1 MSDTL
6 SVYRQLVGTPQNLFD
21 VLKREI
27 GLKTDCLP
35 FAVKAINNL
44 KTLGSLTETE
54 AVNAANVFLANLQTL
69 NQGGIK
75 AEDYDKIDFVKR
87 GKTITISARVEAF
100 YRAAARKNYRITDTI
115 VAIPKE
121 DCDTTYFREEFAN
134 GDIVYVLKD
143 KRINP
148 DRKITAER
156 IANGY
161 FSKFICRLTVVDLR
175 DGTRFMSECEMSSEE
190 MLDIS
195 NTGEQGIYKTQW
207 VQHTRQNGTVGKRK
221 VVTKEFNTDGFW
233 YKWTGEMAKKTIIR
247 RALKRIKEVLPELK
261 ETIYAFD
268 KEEEFT
274 PPEVYLPP
282 EKIDFEIPMEAV
294 KVDIKNLTVEQK
306 EDVKETLELFK
317 ANPKLATD
325 KANEIKA
332 LLEGGAEIQ
341 DVINTHYASIVNIAR
356 SKNNFPIIK
365 PWFSEMLKDG
375 KSNEQNKA

>member
-1 MSDTL
+1 MSNTL
-6 SVYRQLVGTPQNLFD
+6 SVYRQLVGSPENLFD

-35 FAVKAINNL
+35 FAVKAISNL
-44 KTLGSLTETE
+44 KTLGSLTEAE
-54 AVNAANVFLANLQTL
+54 AANAANVFLANLQTI

-100 YRAAARKNYRITDTI
+100 YRAAARKGYRITDTI
-115 VAIPKE
+115 VAVPKE
-121 DCDTTYFREEFAN
+121 DSDTTYFREEFSN
-134 GDIVYVLKD
+134 GDIVYVLED
-143 KRINP
+143 KRINS

-161 FSKFICRLTVVDLR
+161 FAKFICRLTVVEVKN
-175 DGTRFMSECEMSSEE
+175 GKGFMSECEMSAEE

-195 NTGEQGIYKTQW
+195 NTGEQGIYKTKW
-207 VQHTRQNGTVGKRK
+207 VEYARQNGTVGKRK
-221 VVTKEFNTDGFW
+221 VVTKELNTEGFW

-247 RALKRIKEVLPELK
+247 RALKRVKEVLPELK
-261 ETIYAFD
+261 ETIYAFE
-268 KEEEFT
+268 KEEEYT
-274 PPEVYLPP
+274 PPENYLQT

-294 KVDIKNLTVEQK
+294 KVDLKNLTAEQK

-325 KANEIKA
+325 KATEIKA

-341 DVINTHYASIVNIAR
+341 EVINTHYASIVNIAR
-356 SKNNFPIIK
+356 SKNTFPIIE
-365 PWFSEMLKDG
+365 PWFGEMLKGG
-375 KSNEQNKA
+375 KSDEQNKA